1 MLNSSSLD
9 DAAAASP
16 LYLTLYRVPS
26 NIAIHAIGFIGTPTI
41 AIYCM
46 KSTSQLILYFVH
58 KNFLFIKCAIWKIKG
73 AFSVG

>member
-26 NIAIHAIGFIGTPTI
+26 NIAIGFIWTLTI